1 MGAPPPPH
9 RFHMMLIS
17 LKKDHKTG
25 QGGEAINIQKDVHA
39 LIHLH
44 IRAHA
49 TAGASH
55 VLARGG
61 CDIQS

>member
-1 MGAPPPPH
+1 
-9 RFHMMLIS
+9 MMLIS

-25 QGGEAINIQKDVHA
+25 EGGEAINIEKDVHA